1 MVRLS
6 NDPLCLPQ
14 LIRKMKPITAQLKF
28 LANLDGPLVY
38 IPSKG
43 GGDETEHVGN
53 YVMRDVPILDGR
65 RITEPL
71 DIDVQGFQLVRQAT
85 QVSDFYDDHEV
96 GSIYHDEVTALLVES
111 LGATRVEI
119 FDDTRRS
126 SSQETQSARNIRE
139 TASIV
144 HNDYTARSGV
154 RRLKDCFSERPDEA
168 NELLQKRFAIVN
180 VWRSIAGTIRNH
192 PLAMCDASSMKPEH
206 LVSVERR
213 AEDRIGELQVALY
226 DAEQS
231 WYYFPDMR
239 MDEALIFK
247 TFDTEDDGRTRFTVH
262 TSFEIPGVDE
272 SVPSR
277 ESLETR
283 CIVFFD

>member
-71 DIDVQGFQLVRQAT
+71 DIDVQGFQLVQQAT

-154 RRLKDCFSERPDEA
+154 RRLKDYFSERPDEA